1 METNRLTAYFLRQ
14 HPKISARTLQQYT
27 PEEAADFLEDTPPAI
42 IASITQELIPSYAAD
57 CLKFLPADIAAKVL
71 SIIGVEQASLLMRRM
86 KSSQRVKLIRAMP
99 TVFANMVRL
108 VLRYPDSTVGYLM
121 NPDVFTVNEEMT
133 VSEVVRVLK
142 QSNLELQDRVYVLD
156 SQQRLTGIIPVSRLL
171 ISEDSDMKSIMS
183 EPDETVSARTRID
196 NLKINSNQD
205 AIPVVDHAGVFVGV
219 INMKTVTA
227 ALESKRE
234 HQGIENLSE
243 TALSLAE
250 ILWDTCAN
258 MISPDYHT
266 DSRKKKHDD

>member
-27 PEEAADFLEDTPPAI
+27 AEEAADFLQNTPPAI
-42 IASITQELIPSYAAD
+42 IASITREMIPSYAAD
-57 CLKFLPADIAAKVL
+57 CLKLLPVDTAAKAL
-71 SIIGVEQASLLMRRM
+71 SILGTEQASLLMRRM
-86 KSSQRVKLIRAMP
+86 KSSQRVKLIRTMP
-99 TVFANMVRL
+99 TVFANMIRL
-108 VLRYPDSTVGYLM
+108 VLRYPDNTVGYLM
-121 NPDVFTVNEEMT
+121 NPDVCTVNQDMT
-133 VSEVVRVLK
+133 VTEVVRVLK

-171 ISEDSDMKSIMS
+171 ISEDADMKSIMS

-205 AIPVVDHAGVFVGV
+205 AIPVVDYAGVFVGV

-266 DSRKKKHDD
+266 DSRKKKYDD